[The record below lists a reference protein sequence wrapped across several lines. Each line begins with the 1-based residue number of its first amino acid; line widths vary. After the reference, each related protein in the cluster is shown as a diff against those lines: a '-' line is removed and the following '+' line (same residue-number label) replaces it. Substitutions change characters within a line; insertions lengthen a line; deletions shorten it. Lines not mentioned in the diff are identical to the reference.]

1 MQLSIIGINQ
11 ASIHQSSVT
20 PLTEEET
27 EETRGHNIYGASRAM
42 PTRLHIQ
49 SHVWA
54 LFTWEQGR
62 CYSMAH
68 IKGGQFKVI

>member
-20 PLTEEET
+20 PLTEEE
-27 EETRGHNIYGASRAM
+27 ETRGHNIYGASRAM

-49 SHVWA
+49 SHVRA
-54 LFTWEQGR
+54 LFTWEQER
-62 CYSMAH
+62 Y
-68 IKGGQFKVI
+68 IP

>member
-1 MQLSIIGINQ
+1 MQLSIMGINQ

-20 PLTEEET
+20 PLTEETEE

-54 LFTWEQGR
+54 LFTWEQEQ
-62 CYSMAH
+62 Y
-68 IKGGQFKVI
+68 IP